1 LTTFA
6 VAVILI
12 VTGLEPQL
20 KRMIPPRATARTTAA
35 EVQLAA
41 VPLPMT
47 VVARR
52 VSTARAAAGTGALP
66 AGLPKVAGA
75 TATGA
80 ALRVGLGVGVGD
92 GFFAGALGEA
102 FAVAVRDGVAAG
114 TVAVIVPLPDGA
126 AASPAG
132 TEAFSGWATEAAGA
146 GSEPQPARAATVAAV
161 TTMTAGRLRT
171 RAP

>member
-1 LTTFA
+1 
-6 VAVILI
+6 
-12 VTGLEPQL
+12 
-20 KRMIPPRATARTTAA
+20 MIPPFATARTTAA

-66 AGLPKVAGA
+66 AGLPNVAGA

-80 ALRVGLGVGVGD
+80 ALRVGLGVGVG
-92 GFFAGALGEA
+92 FFVGVTEGLAFGAGDAE
-102 FAVAVRDGVAAG
+102 AAG
-114 TVAVIVPLPDGA
+114 TVAVIVPLPEGA
-126 AASPAG
+126 AASPA
-132 TEAFSGWATEAAGA
+132 AEAASGCTTDA
-146 GSEPQPARAATVAAV
+146 ADVGSEPQPARAATVAAV
-161 TTMTAGRLRT
+161 TTRTAGRLRT